1 VSAEHE
7 RIERLILL
15 AERLTAAVLADIA
28 ALKSGKPQEMRTP
41 DPEIQ
46 RMSAVFGREAT
57 GFDIARAG
65 TAPPEL
71 RRKFLTATKEFRDA
85 LAMHARMLTR
95 VRSATEGI
103 IKAVAEEVERR
114 RAPTRTYAPVTR
126 RAGPGA
132 MVYNAVV

>member
-1 VSAEHE
+1 MSGEHE

-15 AERLTAAVLADIA
+15 AERLTAAVQADIT
-28 ALKSGKPQEMRTP
+28 ALKSGKPQDMRTS

-46 RMSAVFGREAT
+46 RMSALFGREAS
-57 GFDIARAG
+57 GFDAARAK

-71 RRKFLTATKEFRDA
+71 RRKFAAVTKEFRDA
-85 LAMHARMLTR
+85 LSLHARLLTR

-114 RAPTRTYAPVTR
+114 RAPTRTYAPSTR